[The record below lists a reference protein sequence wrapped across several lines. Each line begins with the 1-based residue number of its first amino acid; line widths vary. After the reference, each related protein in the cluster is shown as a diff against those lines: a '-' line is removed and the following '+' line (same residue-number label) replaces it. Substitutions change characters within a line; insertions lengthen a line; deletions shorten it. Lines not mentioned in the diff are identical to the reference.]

1 MISRERRWKL
11 VSVGTGVLAGV
22 LAKKLMRA
30 IYQAVRQDTSPVSP
44 FDPANARFSWSDAL
58 LWAAAA
64 GIALGIA
71 KIVSARIAA
80 FGWEAATGS
89 LPPGVAEEE
98 PFDDAPA

>member
-1 MISRERRWKL
+1 MINRQRRWKL
-11 VSVGTGVLAGV
+11 VSVGTGMLGGL

-30 IYQAVRQDTSPVSP
+30 VYQAVRKNTSPDSP

-80 FGWEAATGS
+80 LGWEAATGT
-89 LPPGVAEEE
+89 LPPGVAEEPDE
-98 PFDDAPA
+98 NGPS